1 MQRDKG
7 FGFVRYNTHEEAAMA
22 IQMANGRIIRGK
34 PMKVTKPL
42 LQIRFILI
50 AFLAL
55 EFDAHV
61 HDHILVLLVGCH
73 IYLICFYT
81 GPTR

>member
-34 PMKVTKPL
+34 PMKVIKPL
-42 LQIRFILI
+42 LQVRFILI

-61 HDHILVLLVGCH
+61 HYITYWH
-73 IYLICFYT
+73 F
-81 GPTR
+81 